1 MARAVIVLTF
11 YPCHWM
17 QVSEQ
22 VHSPTALPLW
32 NVYKQLDGPQKLDGL
47 CGKRRI
53 FSSWCSHCSDWA
65 TCVLPKCTLEDTIS
79 FCMNR
84 HNPLSISC
92 DSIVHI
98 SVYKTYKAVLVAGP
112 VRELSAGL
120 RPVLCCVRRPEFPA
134 RSATPYVLSNDTFV
148 RSPLYLRATTR
159 SKACPVSCLVTLC
172 VCVCVCVC
180 V

>member
-1 MARAVIVLTF
+1 
-11 YPCHWM
+11 
-17 QVSEQ
+17 
-22 VHSPTALPLW
+22 
-32 NVYKQLDGPQKLDGL
+32 
-47 CGKRRI
+47 
-53 FSSWCSHCSDWA
+53 
-65 TCVLPKCTLEDTIS
+65 
-79 FCMNR
+79 MNR

-148 RSPLYLRATTR
+148 RSPLYLSYDAQQ
-159 SKACPVSCLVTLC
+159 SWVSCVVT
-172 VCVCVCVC
+172 VCVCVSVC
-180 V
+180 VSV